1 MANDK
6 ITIRIAT
13 KEDLAGVDA
22 IENKIKEIEN
32 DPINVQLENQSAM
45 MAVDQISSGF
55 DRLKQGASELKT
67 QMGEVLEASGRMEN
81 TETFLSMNIGAEQAK
96 KKMEEIR
103 NVTDQLPGDDVTLQ
117 NLLSQ
122 AAIKDANLGAEA
134 MRNLGS
140 AAADYMAGMQNF
152 GKTSLETQQDLMNYI
167 LAGNTAEV
175 ERSPILQSHID
186 KLKEATTVQERSKA
200 LQEAL
205 NAEGW
210 AGIASQDTY
219 NNKLQKFNDML
230 TRGKMN
236 LGDMFREPTEQAMEF
251 TMQLDAIT
259 GGLVGM
265 VFASAQMAQPITD
278 SVMGLSQ
285 MAMGIN
291 AIKQLGFI
299 QWFTQLGVATRLSTM
314 ASWAFGQAQAFVNAV
329 IAGNPIALLVVALV
343 ALAAAFVWAYQNVD
357 WFRNGVNNAFA
368 TVTQFAQALVSNI
381 SSAVNNFASIIQGI
395 PQALQNCLN
404 WAYNIVMN
412 NPLVQALQWLGQ
424 QAVNAFS
431 VLGLGQGSP
440 GKIVGAMENEL
451 DWTKE
456 AIEKHDL
463 ADTTANLGSDLSSNF
478 NPQLPV
484 NSNAGLAGGSTN
496 NITIN
501 IESVDS
507 EDKIQ
512 EIVDAVEEALKF
524 DNLTAGRT
532 A

>member
-1 MANDK
+1 MADDK
-6 ITIRIAT
+6 VVIKVAT

-22 IENKIKEIEN
+22 IEKKIDEIEK
-32 DPINVQLENQSAM
+32 DPINVQLETQTAM
-45 MAVDQISSGF
+45 MGIDQMSQGF

-96 KKMEEIR
+96 KRIEEIR

-122 AAIKDANLGAEA
+122 AVIKDANLGADA

-236 LGDMFREPTEQAMEF
+236 LGDMFREPTEDAMEF
-251 TMQLDAIT
+251 VMQLDVAS

-265 VFASAQMAQPITD
+265 AVASAQMAQPLTD

-285 MAMGIN
+285 IAMGMN
-291 AIKQLGFI
+291 AIKNLGFI
-299 QWFTQLGVATRLSTM
+299 QWFTQLGVATRLSAA
-314 ASWAFGQAQAFVNAV
+314 ASWAYGQAQAFVNAV
-329 IAGNPIALLVVALV
+329 MAANPIALLVIALV
-343 ALAAAFVWAYQNVD
+343 ALAAAFIWAYQNVD
-357 WFRNGVNNAFA
+357 WFREGVNNAFA
-368 TVTQFAQALVSNI
+368 TIVQFAQTLVSNI
-381 SSAVNNFASIIQGI
+381 SSAVNTFASIVQGI

-404 WAYNIVMN
+404 WAYNLVMN
-412 NPLVQALQWLGQ
+412 HPIVKALQWLGQ
-424 QAVNAFS
+424 QAVRAFS

-440 GKIVGAMENEL
+440 GKIFGAMENEL
-451 DWTKE
+451 DWTE
-456 AIEKHDL
+456 GLIEKHGL
-463 ADTTANLGSDLSSNF
+463 TDTTAALGSDLSSNF
-478 NPQLPV
+478 NPKLAV
-484 NSNAGLAGGSTN
+484 NGASYNGGSTN

-501 IESVDS
+501 IESVDN
-507 EDKIQ
+507 EDRIQ
-512 EIVDAVEEALKF
+512 EIVEAVEKALQF

-532 A
+532 V